1 MENSGNNFMLKR
13 IQKIKEKQST
23 FSYKLYLV
31 MKRIIDILAGIIGII
46 IMLILTVI
54 IKIVYVL
61 SGDLKSIL
69 YVQKRIGKDGKP
81 INMYKFRSMVYNADE
96 ILNKVLED
104 EEKRKEW
111 ELYQKLEH
119 DPRITKIGKF
129 LRKTSL
135 DEFPQ
140 FINVLKGEMTLIG
153 PRPLVPGE
161 LEEHHGIEAIYQS
174 VTPGIA
180 SYWSIHGRSNCKYEE
195 RLELEYYYIENMNLI
210 FDIKCVI
217 RVFFVV
223 LGKKG
228 AI

>member
-31 MKRIIDILAGIIGII
+31 MKRIIDILAGIIGVI

-104 EEKRKEW
+104 EKRKEW

-161 LEEHHGIEAIYQS
+161 LEEHRTE
-174 VTPGIA
+174 
-180 SYWSIHGRSNCKYEE
+180 
-195 RLELEYYYIENMNLI
+195 
-210 FDIKCVI
+210 
-217 RVFFVV
+217 
-223 LGKKG
+223 
-228 AI
+228 

>member
-1 MENSGNNFMLKR
+1 
-13 IQKIKEKQST
+13 
-23 FSYKLYLV
+23 
-31 MKRIIDILAGIIGII
+31 
-46 IMLILTVI
+46 
-54 IKIVYVL
+54 
-61 SGDLKSIL
+61 
-69 YVQKRIGKDGKP
+69 
-81 INMYKFRSMVYNADE
+81 MYKFRSMVYNADE

-161 LEEHHGIEAIYQS
+161 LEEHRTE
-174 VTPGIA
+174 
-180 SYWSIHGRSNCKYEE
+180 
-195 RLELEYYYIENMNLI
+195 
-210 FDIKCVI
+210 
-217 RVFFVV
+217 
-223 LGKKG
+223 
-228 AI
+228 

>member
-1 MENSGNNFMLKR
+1 MENSGNNFVLKR

-31 MKRIIDILAGIIGII
+31 IKRIIDILAAIIGIL
-46 IMLILTVI
+46 IMIFLTII

-61 SGDLKSIL
+61 SGDFKSII
-69 YVQKRIGKDGKP
+69 YIQKRIGKDGKT
-81 INMYKFRSMVYNADE
+81 INMYKFRSMVHNAEE
-96 ILNKVLED
+96 ILEEVLKN

-111 ELYQKLEH
+111 EQYQKLEN

-140 FINVLKGEMTLIG
+140 FLNVLKGEMTLIG

-161 LEEHHGIEAIYQS
+161 LEEHRTE
-174 VTPGIA
+174 
-180 SYWSIHGRSNCKYEE
+180 
-195 RLELEYYYIENMNLI
+195 
-210 FDIKCVI
+210 
-217 RVFFVV
+217 
-223 LGKKG
+223 
-228 AI
+228 

>member
-46 IMLILTVI
+46 IMLILAVI

-61 SGDLKSIL
+61 SGDFKSIL

-161 LEEHHGIEAIYQS
+161 LEEHRA
-174 VTPGIA
+174 V
-180 SYWSIHGRSNCKYEE
+180 
-195 RLELEYYYIENMNLI
+195 
-210 FDIKCVI
+210 
-217 RVFFVV
+217 
-223 LGKKG
+223 
-228 AI
+228 

>member
-81 INMYKFRSMVYNADE
+81 INMYKFRSQAKRDLEQTNTKFLGV
-96 ILNKVLED
+96 ILNKVN
-104 EEKRKEW
+104 EK
-111 ELYQKLEH
+111 ELGYGDYGAYRSKF
-119 DPRITKIGKF
+119 IIKIK
-129 LRKTSL
+129 
-135 DEFPQ
+135 
-140 FINVLKGEMTLIG
+140 
-153 PRPLVPGE
+153 
-161 LEEHHGIEAIYQS
+161 
-174 VTPGIA
+174 
-180 SYWSIHGRSNCKYEE
+180 
-195 RLELEYYYIENMNLI
+195 
-210 FDIKCVI
+210 
-217 RVFFVV
+217 
-223 LGKKG
+223 
-228 AI
+228 

>member
-31 MKRIIDILAGIIGII
+31 IKRIIDILASILGILMMII
-46 IMLILTVI
+46 LAII
-54 IKIVYVL
+54 IKIVYIL
-61 SGDLKSIL
+61 SGDFKSII
-69 YVQKRIGKDGKP
+69 YIQKRIGKDGKP
-81 INMYKFRSMVYNADE
+81 IRMYKFRSMVYNAEE

-111 ELYQKLEH
+111 ELYQKIEN

-161 LEEHHGIEAIYQS
+161 LEEHGRNRGNI
-174 VTPGIA
+174 
-180 SYWSIHGRSNCKYEE
+180 SISKTRYCK
-195 RLELEYYYIENMNLI
+195 LLVNKWKITL
-210 FDIKCVI
+210 
-217 RVFFVV
+217 
-223 LGKKG
+223 
-228 AI
+228 

>member
-1 MENSGNNFMLKR
+1 
-13 IQKIKEKQST
+13 
-23 FSYKLYLV
+23 
-31 MKRIIDILAGIIGII
+31 
-46 IMLILTVI
+46 MLILAVI

-61 SGDLKSIL
+61 SGDFKSIL

-161 LEEHHGIEAIYQS
+161 LEEHRAE
-174 VTPGIA
+174 
-180 SYWSIHGRSNCKYEE
+180 
-195 RLELEYYYIENMNLI
+195 
-210 FDIKCVI
+210 
-217 RVFFVV
+217 
-223 LGKKG
+223 
-228 AI
+228 

>member
-46 IMLILTVI
+46 IMLILAVI

-61 SGDLKSIL
+61 SGDFKSIL
-69 YVQKRIGKDGKP
+69 YVQKRIGKDGKT

-119 DPRITKIGKF
+119 DPRITK
-129 LRKTSL
+129 TSL

-161 LEEHHGIEAIYQS
+161 LEEHRTE
-174 VTPGIA
+174 
-180 SYWSIHGRSNCKYEE
+180 
-195 RLELEYYYIENMNLI
+195 
-210 FDIKCVI
+210 
-217 RVFFVV
+217 
-223 LGKKG
+223 
-228 AI
+228 

>member
-46 IMLILTVI
+46 IMLILAVI

-161 LEEHHGIEAIYQS
+161 LEEHRAE
-174 VTPGIA
+174 
-180 SYWSIHGRSNCKYEE
+180 
-195 RLELEYYYIENMNLI
+195 
-210 FDIKCVI
+210 
-217 RVFFVV
+217 
-223 LGKKG
+223 
-228 AI
+228 

>member
-61 SGDLKSIL
+61 SGDFKSIL
-69 YVQKRIGKDGKP
+69 YVQKRIGKDGK
-81 INMYKFRSMVYNADE
+81 
-96 ILNKVLED
+96 
-104 EEKRKEW
+104 KRKEW

-161 LEEHHGIEAIYQS
+161 LEEHRAE
-174 VTPGIA
+174 
-180 SYWSIHGRSNCKYEE
+180 
-195 RLELEYYYIENMNLI
+195 
-210 FDIKCVI
+210 
-217 RVFFVV
+217 
-223 LGKKG
+223 
-228 AI
+228 

>member
-161 LEEHHGIEAIYQS
+161 LEEHRTE
-174 VTPGIA
+174 
-180 SYWSIHGRSNCKYEE
+180 
-195 RLELEYYYIENMNLI
+195 
-210 FDIKCVI
+210 
-217 RVFFVV
+217 
-223 LGKKG
+223 
-228 AI
+228 

>member
-1 MENSGNNFMLKR
+1 MENSGDNFVLKR

-31 MKRIIDILAGIIGII
+31 IKRIIDILASILGILIMII
-46 IMLILTVI
+46 LAII
-54 IKIVYVL
+54 IKIVYIL
-61 SGDLKSIL
+61 SGDFKSII
-69 YVQKRIGKDGKP
+69 YIQKRIGKDGKP
-81 INMYKFRSMVYNADE
+81 IRMYKFRSMVYNAEE

-104 EEKRKEW
+104 EENRKEW
-111 ELYQKLEH
+111 ELYQKIEN

-161 LEEHHGIEAIYQS
+161 LEEHRTE
-174 VTPGIA
+174 
-180 SYWSIHGRSNCKYEE
+180 
-195 RLELEYYYIENMNLI
+195 
-210 FDIKCVI
+210 
-217 RVFFVV
+217 
-223 LGKKG
+223 
-228 AI
+228 

>member
-31 MKRIIDILAGIIGII
+31 MKRIIDILAGIIGVI

-161 LEEHHGIEAIYQS
+161 LEEHRTE
-174 VTPGIA
+174 
-180 SYWSIHGRSNCKYEE
+180 
-195 RLELEYYYIENMNLI
+195 
-210 FDIKCVI
+210 
-217 RVFFVV
+217 
-223 LGKKG
+223 
-228 AI
+228 

>member
-46 IMLILTVI
+46 IMLILAVI

-161 LEEHHGIEAIYQS
+161 LEEHRTE
-174 VTPGIA
+174 
-180 SYWSIHGRSNCKYEE
+180 
-195 RLELEYYYIENMNLI
+195 
-210 FDIKCVI
+210 
-217 RVFFVV
+217 
-223 LGKKG
+223 
-228 AI
+228 

>member
-1 MENSGNNFMLKR
+1 MIPLML
-13 IQKIKEKQST
+13 
-23 FSYKLYLV
+23 
-31 MKRIIDILAGIIGII
+31 
-46 IMLILTVI
+46 I
-54 IKIVYVL
+54 IKISYVL
-61 SGDLKSIL
+61 IGDYKSIF
-69 YVQKRIGKDGKP
+69 YIQKRVGKNGK
-81 INMYKFRSMVYNADE
+81 IIEMYKFRSMVYNADE
-96 ILNKVLED
+96 ILKEVLKD
-104 EEKRKEW
+104 EKKLEEW
-111 ELYQKLEH
+111 KNYQKLEN

-140 FINVLKGEMTLIG
+140 FLNVFKGDMTLIG